1 MVVMY
6 KDGDRQKR
14 KEIKRK
20 IRGKGRKDA
29 RSKVRKNE
37 SKKEMCACYS
47 GPKTHASIQ
56 LEKNT

>member
-1 MVVMY
+1 MY

-20 IRGKGRKDA
+20 IRGKGRKEV
-29 RSKVRKNE
+29 RSKLRKNE
-37 SKKEMCACYS
+37 SKKETCACYS
-47 GPKTHASIQ
+47 GAKIYASIQ